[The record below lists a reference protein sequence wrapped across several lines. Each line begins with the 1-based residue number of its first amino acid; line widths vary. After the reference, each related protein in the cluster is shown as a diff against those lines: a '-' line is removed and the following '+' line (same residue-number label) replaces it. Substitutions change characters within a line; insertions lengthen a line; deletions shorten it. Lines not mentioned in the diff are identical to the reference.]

1 VERDDDVKIKEV
13 VDLLGIEN
21 EYNVPFHFLSEDLL
35 VNSHHRSSIV
45 STQYGVVCG
54 ENETIWSVGLLEGRE
69 EQVNLIKTDIQ
80 RCITDLDDRDMDKYM
95 AIMQILLAVDVFQEG
110 SGRVELRKAKDYV
123 GQIDHEIKVALDFH
137 EIQEMKDLI
146 RLIRADRLCSQL
158 CFQVSVIAGGKGEQN
173 LKKENLSFGNTKYCE
188 ALDLVYI
195 TIYEDCFELYCLKE
209 GTSRESRFEGTKAYT
224 LEDRILYALFDWKNA
239 V

>member
-1 VERDDDVKIKEV
+1 
-13 VDLLGIEN
+13 
-21 EYNVPFHFLSEDLL
+21 
-35 VNSHHRSSIV
+35 
-45 STQYGVVCG
+45 
-54 ENETIWSVGLLEGRE
+54 
-69 EQVNLIKTDIQ
+69 
-80 RCITDLDDRDMDKYM
+80 
-95 AIMQILLAVDVFQEG
+95 
-110 SGRVELRKAKDYV
+110 V

-158 CFQVSVIAGGKGEQN
+158 CFQVTVLHGCKGEQD
-173 LKKENLSFGNTKYCE
+173 LKKKNLCFGNTKYCE

-209 GTSRESRFEGTKAYT
+209 GTSREGRFEGTKAYT
-224 LEDRILYALFDWKNA
+224 VEDRILYALFDWKHA